1 MDLTKAKLPEVI
13 EVSGRLY
20 RIQTGHSYW
29 FRFSQILE
37 QEKKYL
43 QDFDFMYVDTREEK
57 TVWAY
62 TRKKGFVNS
71 LLKRKTVTSKTIKT
85 GTYIPEDRQAGI
97 DAMTGFFF
105 EKKELP
111 RVEGESGPNVLDYT
125 IDADLIYAAIL
136 QCYGID
142 LMARQYHW
150 HIVRALIGG
159 LEGTKLNTII
169 GYRSAKPGKNKE
181 LARMQRMW
189 RLPEKTSEAEKEEL
203 DNIGDVF
210 FGAQF
215 GAK

>member
-1 MDLTKAKLPEVI
+1 MDLTKACLPDSV

-20 RIQTGHSYW
+20 KIHTGHSYW
-29 FRFSQILE
+29 FRFSQILD

-43 QDFDFMYVDTREEK
+43 HEFDHLYVDE
-57 TVWAY
+57 V
-62 TRKKGFVNS
+62 
-71 LLKRKTVTSKTIKT
+71 
-85 GTYIPEDRQAGI
+85 PEDRQAGV
-97 DAMTGFFF
+97 DALAAFFY

-111 RVEGESGPNVLDYT
+111 RVDGESGPNILDYT
-125 IDADLIYAAIL
+125 IDADLLYAGIM

-142 LMARQYHW
+142 LMEKQYHW

-169 GYRSAKPGKNKE
+169 GYRCAKPGKNKD

-189 RLPEKTSEAEKEEL
+189 ALPEKESESRKAELESIES
-203 DNIGDVF
+203 VF
-210 FGAQF
+210 YGAQF